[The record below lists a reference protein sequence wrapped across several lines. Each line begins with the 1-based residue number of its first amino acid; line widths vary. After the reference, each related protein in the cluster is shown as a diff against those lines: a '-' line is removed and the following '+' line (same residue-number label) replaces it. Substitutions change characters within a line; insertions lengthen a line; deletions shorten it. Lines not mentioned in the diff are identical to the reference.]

1 MRRNAKTQGVSD
13 GNSGVFGAH
22 EEHWGLPKQLKV
34 ELGGQNS
41 MLSLYLIVKF
51 ILKTVGL
58 EPHVHTS

>member
-41 MLSLYLIVKF
+41 MLSLYIIVKF
-51 ILKTVGL
+51 I
-58 EPHVHTS
+58 